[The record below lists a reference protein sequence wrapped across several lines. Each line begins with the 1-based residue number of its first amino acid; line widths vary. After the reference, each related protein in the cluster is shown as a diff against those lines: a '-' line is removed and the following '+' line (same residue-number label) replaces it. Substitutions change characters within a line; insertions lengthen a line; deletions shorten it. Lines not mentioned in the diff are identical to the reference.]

1 MTSPID
7 TSPIDQGARDTI
19 RTEFAETLFVEAG
32 AGTGKTTALVARVIH
47 MVATGHL
54 GAMSELAA
62 ITFTENAA
70 AELRNRI
77 REGLQPDEAS
87 RYAGFEYDAAAQVRL
102 AAGLETLDDAV
113 LTTLHGFASRI
124 LSEASLE
131 AGLPPGFSVAD
142 TGSGTEDAERSW
154 SDFLDRLLDD
164 QAIREHLLCGLTLGL
179 KLGDLNAVATA
190 LGASWD
196 RLCSQPL
203 AVVKLPS
210 VSADDVLTHLTEAF
224 ADEGHWPD
232 GDALAQH
239 LGTTIRSLIAELT
252 PPGHPLDLLD
262 LLETL
267 STADIKCSGG
277 RAPDWKAAGL
287 DKPQVVQA
295 LKDADEARNNIV
307 QGVGA
312 AVTETLAARVQ
323 DWLLDESERRRDSGA
338 LGYHDLLVLARDVL
352 RTDPEVRQRLH
363 DQWPTLLIDEF
374 QDTDPIQAEIA
385 YLLAGPHGVEDPGVW
400 ADIAVESGRLFF
412 VGDAKQSIYRFRR
425 ADLEVFTA
433 VGDQHV
439 PARLKVNFRSVPGVL
454 DAANA
459 AFGVLIGQDPNAG
472 IDYADLEP
480 SREATSDI
488 PPVLLIGGPLPGT
501 SMAALRQL
509 ESAHLADVAVRAKR
523 EGWKIPGG
531 TASYKDMA
539 ILLPTR
545 TSLPTLERA
554 LQDRD
559 VPYRIES
566 RSLVWST
573 DAVRGLIA
581 ILAAVDSPA
590 DEVALIAALRNPG
603 LACSDVDLVTWRA
616 AGGRW
621 SLFAPTPAGLAEHP
635 VATALATMRDW
646 HQSRWWLPA
655 NQLVEKIVR
664 ELRLVELTASQRRP
678 RDHWRRLRFV
688 VDQSRE
694 WCDNGGSGLGSF
706 VVWALQQ
713 MDNDA
718 DLLETVVPET
728 DDDAVRI
735 LTIHGAKGLE
745 FPITMVAGLAG
756 GAGRQPQVL
765 WADEGP
771 QIRFKAGT
779 LETRSWGAAVLADK
793 EAARREGIR
802 LLYVA
807 ATRAMDHLV
816 LGCYH
821 APPVSP
827 TSQRSSAQQLWD
839 LLSKGGLAR
848 IESGIG
854 HPLDALKLSG
864 GPAPRL
870 PTRADFATDRQALLD
885 AVCRRVATSPTSLG
899 VQSPAAAVVLADETA
914 LEPDKAD
921 DEDVVEPTEASPTP
935 ARVWR
940 SSSQGKAIGTATHRV
955 LELVN
960 LTTPSVDEV
969 RSLARLAC
977 AEQGI
982 PELQADIEGRVWS
995 ALHDDA
1001 LQSAL
1006 DTDTRTLSEVYFVA
1020 QDGERFL
1027 EGYIDLLVDGGPGSL
1042 AILDYKT
1049 DKATSDAEV
1058 EAKKARYAPQLA
1070 AYARAVEQITGRTP
1084 SSTDLVFARPGG
1096 RPTPLTDEEP
1106 ST

>member
-1 MTSPID
+1 M

-54 GAMSELAA
+54 SAMSELAA

-77 REGLQPDEAS
+77 REGLQPDAGG

-113 LTTLHGFASRI
+113 LTTLHGFAARI

-142 TGSGTEDAERSW
+142 TGSGTADAERSW

-196 RLCSQPL
+196 RLRTRPL
-203 AVVKLPS
+203 AVVKLPP
-210 VSADDVLTHLTEAF
+210 VSADEVLTHLTEAF
-224 ADEGHWPD
+224 AGEGYWPV
-232 GDALAQH
+232 GDKLSEH
-239 LGTTIRSLIAELT
+239 LDTTIRSLIAELT
-252 PPGHPLDLLD
+252 SPGHPLGLVD

-267 STADIKCSGG
+267 ATADIKRSGG
-277 RAPDWKAAGL
+277 KAPDWKAAGL
-287 DKPQVVQA
+287 DKSRVVQA

-312 AVTETLAARVQ
+312 AVTETLSARVQ
-323 DWLLDESERRRDSGA
+323 EWLLDESLRRRDSGA
-338 LGYHDLLVLARDVL
+338 LAYHDLLVLARDVL

-385 YLLAGPHGVEDPGVW
+385 YLLAGPHVVDDPGAW
-400 ADIAVESGRLFF
+400 EEIAVDRGHLFF

-439 PARLKVNFRSVPGVL
+439 RARLKVNFRSVPGVL
-454 DAANA
+454 SAANA
-459 AFGVLIGQDPNAG
+459 AFSVLIGGDPNAG

-480 SREATSDI
+480 SREAVGDI
-488 PPVLLIGGPLPGT
+488 PPVLLIGGPLPG
-501 SMAALRQL
+501 SSAAVLRQL

-523 EGWKIPGG
+523 EGWKIRGG
-531 TASYKDMA
+531 SASYKDMA

-581 ILAAVDSPA
+581 VLQAVDSPA
-590 DEVALIAALRNPG
+590 DEVALLAALRNPG

-621 SLFAPTPAGLAEHP
+621 SLFAPTPADLTDLPDEHP
-635 VATALATMRDW
+635 VATALATLRAW

-655 NQLVEKIVR
+655 NQLVETIVR
-664 ELRLVELTASQRRP
+664 DLRLVELTASQRRP

-756 GAGRQPQVL
+756 GAGRQSQVL
-765 WADEGP
+765 WTDEGP

-779 LETRSWGAAVLADK
+779 LETRGWGVATSADK

-821 APPVSP
+821 APPVGAA
-827 TSQRSSAQQLWD
+827 SQRSSAQQLWD
-839 LLSKGGLAR
+839 LLSEGGLAR

-854 HPLDALKLSG
+854 QRLEALEQPAR
-864 GPAPRL
+864 PAPTL
-870 PTRADFATDRQALLD
+870 PTRVDFAADRQTLLD
-885 AVCRRVATSPTSLG
+885 AVSRRVATSPTSLA
-899 VQSPAAAVVLADETA
+899 VQNPAAAVVLADQTA

-921 DEDVVEPTEASPTP
+921 EEDVVEPTEGSPAP
-935 ARVWR
+935 ARVRR

-960 LTTPSVDEV
+960 LQNPQIDEV

-977 AEQGI
+977 AEQQI
-982 PELQADIEGRVWS
+982 PELQANIEGRVWS

-1001 LQSAL
+1001 LQSVL
-1006 DTDTRTLSEVYFVA
+1006 DPDARTLSEVYLVV

-1027 EGYIDLLVDGGPGSL
+1027 EAYIDLLVDGGPGSL
-1042 AILDYKT
+1042 TILDYKT
-1049 DKATSDAEV
+1049 DKASTEAEIA
-1058 EAKKARYAPQLA
+1058 AKKVRYAPQLA
-1070 AYARAVEQITGRTP
+1070 AYARAVEKITGRTP
-1084 SSTDLVFARPGG
+1084 SSTDLVFARESA
-1096 RPTPLTDEEP
+1096 RPTRSSPEEP
-1106 ST
+1106 GT